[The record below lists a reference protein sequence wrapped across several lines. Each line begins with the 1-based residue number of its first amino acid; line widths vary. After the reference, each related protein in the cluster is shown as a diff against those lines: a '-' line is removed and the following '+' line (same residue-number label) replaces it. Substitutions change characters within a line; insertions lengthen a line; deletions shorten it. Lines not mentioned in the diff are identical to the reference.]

1 MSKWVDRMIAK
12 GVSPEVIA
20 QRVAQRKLN
29 TRAWAEKNKERK
41 YAHKRAYRARL
52 KKADTHEGGYE
63 GVIIKSA
70 YHPNWKE
77 VPVYHCPEL
86 TYRGK
91 QDD

>member
-1 MSKWVDRMIAK
+1 MSKWVDRMIAR
-12 GVSPEVIA
+12 GVSPEVIE
-20 QRVAQRKLN
+20 QRIAQRKLN
-29 TRAWAEKNKERK
+29 TREWAEKNKERK
-41 YAHKRAYRARL
+41 YAHKRAYKARL
-52 KKADTHEGGYE
+52 KKANTQQGGYE

-91 QDD
+91 HD

>member
-1 MSKWVDRMIAK
+1 MSKWVEAMIAK
-12 GVSPEVIA
+12 GVSTEVIE

-52 KKADTHEGGYE
+52 KKADTQSGYE

>member
-1 MSKWVDRMIAK
+1 MSKWVDRMIAR
-12 GVSPEVIA
+12 GVSPEVIE

-29 TRAWAEKNKERK
+29 TRAWAEKNKDRK
-41 YAHKRAYRARL
+41 SAHKRAYKARL
-52 KKADTHEGGYE
+52 KKANTHEGGYE

-91 QDD
+91 IDD

>member
-1 MSKWVDRMIAK
+1 MSKWVDRMIAR

-20 QRVAQRKLN
+20 QRIAQRKLN
-29 TRAWAEKNKERK
+29 TREWAEKNKERK
-41 YAHKRAYRARL
+41 YAHKRAYKARL
-52 KKADTHEGGYE
+52 KKANTHEGGYE

-91 QDD
+91 HD

>member
-12 GVSPEVIA
+12 GVSPEVIE

-29 TRAWAEKNKERK
+29 TRAWAENNKERK
-41 YAHKRAYRARL
+41 KAHKQTYRARL
-52 KKADTHEGGYE
+52 KKADTHGGGYE

-91 QDD
+91 ND

>member
-1 MSKWVDRMIAK
+1 MSKWVDRMIAR
-12 GVSPEVIA
+12 GVSPEVIE

-29 TRAWAEKNKERK
+29 TRAWAEKNKDRK
-41 YAHKRAYRARL
+41 AAHKRAYKARL
-52 KKADTHEGGYE
+52 KKADSKGGYQ

-70 YHPNWKE
+70 YHANWKE

-91 QDD
+91 HDD